1 MANGYAGDSSASMQN
16 DFFGH
21 PRGLSTL
28 FFTELW
34 ERFSYYGM
42 RALLVLFM
50 TAEAVGGNPGLGFS
64 VAKATA
70 IYGLYTFFVYV
81 LSLPGGWV
89 ADKMWGQRKAVF
101 VGGCIIAA
109 GHFSMAVPTIEFF
122 YLGLA
127 LIVIG
132 TGLLKPNVSSMVGD
146 LYPEGGARRD
156 AGFSIFY
163 MGINFGAILGPLLCG
178 LLGEGYNWHYGFSLA
193 GFGMVLGL
201 ISYKIGG
208 KYLGSA
214 GDLKVDDSQEVL
226 NRRSRRFYTGL
237 SAVAALIM
245 IFIFLVSSGA
255 ITVTLANLAEYL
267 GYAAVAITVG
277 FFGYIIF
284 FGGHNSEERKKLG
297 VIFWLF
303 ILAALFWS
311 GFEQAGS
318 SLNLFAADLTDRAAG
333 PSGFLSGFGS
343 WLTAL
348 LVALP
353 VSYVVYRVNKRED
366 IWNVAKVIINIA
378 TIGVLIGLYFLF
390 ETIGGGW
397 EIPASTLQLINPT
410 FIVIFAPIFGFMWT
424 WLAARDANPSIPVK
438 FGLGLLGLAAGFFV
452 LSWGAAN
459 ASATNLASPA
469 WLVVTYFLHTTGEL
483 CLSPVGL
490 SSMTKLAPPSR
501 VSQMMGIWF
510 VAAAL
515 GNLFAGLVAGQLETL
530 AADSLFW
537 YVAMIV
543 GGGGIVALL
552 ASPFVQRLMGDVE

>member
-1 MANGYAGDSSASMQN
+1 MANGKSEAPVSSN
-16 DFFGH
+16 GNFFGH
-21 PRGLSTL
+21 PRGLATL

-50 TAEAVGGNPGLGFS
+50 TAEAMGGNPGLGFS
-64 VAKATA
+64 IGKATA

-89 ADKMWGQRKAVF
+89 ADKLWGQRKAVF

-109 GHFSMAVPTIEFF
+109 GHFSMAVPTTAFF
-122 YLGLA
+122 YLGLG

-163 MGINFGAILGPLLCG
+163 MGINLGAILGPLLCG
-178 LLGEGYNWHYGFSLA
+178 IVGEGYNWHWGFSLA

-201 ISYKIGG
+201 ISYKYGFD
-208 KYLGSA
+208 YLEGA
-214 GDLKVDDSQEVL
+214 GELKTGESEEIL
-226 NRRSRRFYTGL
+226 NKRSRRFYSIL
-237 SAVAALIM
+237 SAVAAVTI
-245 IFIFLVSSGA
+245 IFVFLMSSGV
-255 ITVTLANLAEYL
+255 IGLTLQELAGNL
-267 GYAAVAITVG
+267 GGAAVVITIL

-284 FGGHNSEERKKLG
+284 FGGHTKDEKKKLG

-318 SLNLFAADLTDRAAG
+318 SLNLFAKDLTDR
-333 PSGFLSGFGS
+333 
-343 WLTAL
+343 
-348 LVALP
+348 
-353 VSYVVYRVNKRED
+353 
-366 IWNVAKVIINIA
+366 VI
-378 TIGVLIGLYFLF
+378 L
-390 ETIGGGW
+390 GW
-397 EIPASTLQLINPT
+397 EAPASTLQLINPF
-410 FIVIFAPIFGFMWT
+410 FIVVMAPVFGWLWT
-424 WLAARDANPSIPVK
+424 WLASRNANPSIPVK
-438 FGLGLLGLAAGFFV
+438 FGLGLFGLSAGFFV

-459 ASATNLASPA
+459 ASPASPVGPE
-469 WLVVTYFLHTTGEL
+469 WLIVTYFLHTCGEL
-483 CLSPVGL
+483 ALSPVGL

-510 VAAAL
+510 VATAV
-515 GNLFAGLVAGQLETL
+515 GNLFAGLVAGELETL
-530 AADSLFW
+530 APSSLFW
-537 YVAMIV
+537 SVAMIV

-552 ASPFVQRLMGDVE
+552 AAPPVKKLMGDVE